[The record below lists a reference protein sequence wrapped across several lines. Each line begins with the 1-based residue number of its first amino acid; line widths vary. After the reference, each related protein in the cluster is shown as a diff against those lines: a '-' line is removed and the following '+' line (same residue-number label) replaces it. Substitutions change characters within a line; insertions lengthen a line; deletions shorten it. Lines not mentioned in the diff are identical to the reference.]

1 VAEFKIIPLQKELPD
16 PAVLLRRLHE
26 KGFSVEITLNG
37 FARDWGAL
45 RFYQDGPTDVECF
58 LVRNEETGSFT
69 ASIGENAPPR
79 SRELLLHLVEILL
92 RETRGTA
99 EDPETG
105 KTLGA
110 AQFKQAHP
118 EFSKSAPSK
127 TLWVWPA
134 FAWAL
139 VAAGVAAY
147 FNLPANLH
155 VLSLAV
161 VALTLL
167 SAVGLTLS
175 SFEW

>member
-1 VAEFKIIPLQKELPD
+1 LAEFKITPRLKDLPD

-37 FARDWGAL
+37 FAHNWGAL

-92 RETRGTA
+92 REIHATA
-99 EDPETG
+99 EDPRTG
-105 KTLGA
+105 EVWDA
-110 AQFKQAHP
+110 AEFLKSHP
-118 EFSKSAPSK
+118 ELKPAAAHSAR
-127 TLWVWPA
+127 WAWPA

-161 VALTLL
+161 VALTLI

>member
-1 VAEFKIIPLQKELPD
+1 LAEFKITPRLKDLPD

-37 FARDWGAL
+37 FAHNWGAL

-58 LVRNEETGSFT
+58 LIRNEETGSFT

-92 RETRGTA
+92 REIDATA
-99 EDPETG
+99 EDPQTG
-105 KTLGA
+105 KVWDA
-110 AQFKQAHP
+110 AEFLKSHP
-118 EFSKSAPSK
+118 ELKPAAAHSARW
-127 TLWVWPA
+127 TWPA

-161 VALTLL
+161 VALTLI